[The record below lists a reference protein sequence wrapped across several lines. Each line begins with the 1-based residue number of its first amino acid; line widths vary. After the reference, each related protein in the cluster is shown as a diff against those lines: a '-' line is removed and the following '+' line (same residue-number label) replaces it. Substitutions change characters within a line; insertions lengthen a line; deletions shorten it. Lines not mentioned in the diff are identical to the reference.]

1 MDRLSGMDIETKQR
15 PDGPT
20 DRPAEGPIRGEIRLK
35 GWRRVS
41 HGLFVLE
48 EEGLGPDEE
57 FRRDLQAWLLVLP
70 AGAVFTHLTAA
81 VLLGWRQPKLPE
93 QLPVFAAVR
102 GDVSRP
108 RRPGLICSR
117 LTSAATPGT
126 CWGLP
131 VDRPEEI
138 LLRCARDLGLL
149 DLTVLVESALALGHL
164 DADRMAAILDSRRPG
179 VVRLREA
186 WRRACPKS
194 ESAGESLLHLF
205 HDVIGVKVE
214 AQVELFD
221 DEGTFLGRG
230 DLGVVGTRFV
240 HEYDGAVHRDAAQ
253 HRADL
258 RRERG
263 WDGNGY
269 VRKGFTLDDLLNHA
283 AVTMHEVDRALGR
296 PHDPRRLETWR
307 ALVAESLYS
316 EIGRQ
321 RIMNRWHRSMGA
333 RTWVAAA

>member
-1 MDRLSGMDIETKQR
+1 M
-15 PDGPT
+15 
-20 DRPAEGPIRGEIRLK
+20 
-35 GWRRVS
+35 
-41 HGLFVLE
+41 
-48 EEGLGPDEE
+48 
-57 FRRDLQAWLLVLP
+57 
-70 AGAVFTHLTAA
+70 
-81 VLLGWRQPKLPE
+81 
-93 QLPVFAAVR
+93 
-102 GDVSRP
+102 
-108 RRPGLICSR
+108 
-117 LTSAATPGT
+117 
-126 CWGLP
+126 
-131 VDRPEEI
+131 
-138 LLRCARDLGLL
+138 
-149 DLTVLVESALALGHL
+149 
-164 DADRMAAILDSRRPG
+164 
-179 VVRLREA
+179 
-186 WRRACPKS
+186 
-194 ESAGESLLHLF
+194 
-205 HDVIGVKVE
+205 KVE

-296 PHDPRRLETWR
+296 PHDPRRLEAWR